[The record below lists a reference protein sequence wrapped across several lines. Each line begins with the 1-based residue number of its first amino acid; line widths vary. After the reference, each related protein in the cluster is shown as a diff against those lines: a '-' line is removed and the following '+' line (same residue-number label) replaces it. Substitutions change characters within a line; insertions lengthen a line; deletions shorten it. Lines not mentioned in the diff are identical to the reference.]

1 MGRRIQQFF
10 RQGGRFDTIFG
21 TVADLIVLN
30 ALTLLCSLPVL
41 TAGAA
46 LTAMYAGVF
55 RLREGTEGSLWREY
69 LRDFKSNF
77 RQSTAIWLLGLAGLA
92 MLWVDL
98 RIFAGI
104 AELAFLLQVITYAAA
119 IMLCLTLL
127 YALALQARFINP
139 VRATLK
145 NALLLWASMPHY
157 AFAIGGVTALPLVL
171 AGWIPM
177 TLGIFLLVGVSGSGW
192 ICGIWFRRVFARVRV
207 NPEQIPESSGS
218 TGARG
223 DD

>member
-1 MGRRIQQFF
+1 MGRIQRFF

-30 ALTLLCSLPVL
+30 AITLLCSLPVI

-55 RLREGTEGSLWREY
+55 RLREGTEGSLWRDY

-77 RQSTAIWLLGLAGLA
+77 RQSTAIWLLGLAVLA
-92 MLWVDL
+92 MLWADL

-104 AELAFLLQVITYAAA
+104 TEFAFLLQVITCAAA
-119 IMLCLTLL
+119 IMIYLTLL

-139 VRATLK
+139 VKATLK
-145 NALLLWASMPHY
+145 NALLLWASLPHY
-157 AFAIGGVTALPLVL
+157 ACAIGGVTALPFVV
-171 AGWIPM
+171 AGWFPLI
-177 TLGIFLLVGVSGSGW
+177 LGVYILLGVSGCGW
-192 ICGIWFRRVFARVRV
+192 ICVPWFRKVFARVRV
-207 NPEQIPESSGS
+207 KP
-218 TGARG
+218 
-223 DD
+223 

>member
-1 MGRRIQQFF
+1 MGRIQRFF

-30 ALTLLCSLPVL
+30 ALTLLCSLPVI

-55 RLREGTEGSLWREY
+55 RLREGTEGSLWRDY

-77 RQSTAIWLLGLAGLA
+77 RQSTAIWLLGLVLLA
-92 MLWVDL
+92 MLWADL

-104 AELAFLLQVITYAAA
+104 TEFAFLLQVAVYAAA
-119 IMLCLTLL
+119 IVIYLTLL

-139 VRATLK
+139 VKATLK

-157 AFAIGGVTALPLVL
+157 AFAIGGVTALPFVV
-171 AGWIPM
+171 AGWFPLI
-177 TLGIFLLVGVSGSGW
+177 LGVYILLGVSGCGW
-192 ICGIWFRRVFARVRV
+192 ICVVWFRKVFARVRV
-207 NPEQIPESSGS
+207 KP
-218 TGARG
+218 
-223 DD
+223 